1 MPGLR
6 TRARPRGGRRRRT
19 RAQFGW
25 IQSRQSAARSQR
37 AGGLERTAGQP
48 GPVRRAEPVRLGPPA
63 AVVQPAPVWHA
74 EPVRLEPAACVQPG
88 PIIGH
93 VEPVRFEHT
102 NVVEPDPVGRSWS
115 DGPVDDGGL
124 DRYVGVVGPGDRATA
139 QECDLAEATGA
150 LLAARRT
157 IVVTGGLGGVMA
169 AAARGA
175 QRAGGRTVGLLP
187 GLDRV
192 AAVESNSVVIP
203 TGLGQLRN
211 GLVVNSV
218 DGVIAIGGS
227 WGTLSELAL
236 ARRVGRPVVS
246 LRGWTILDQ
255 EGNPLD
261 QDTADSPEQ
270 AVMRLLAQLRARSA
284 PYKS

>member
-1 MPGLR
+1 MPGVR
-6 TRARPRGGRRRRT
+6 TRAGSPACDDRLRRA
-19 RAQFGW
+19 RAQFEW
-25 IQSRQSAARSQR
+25 IECRRPAARSQCANR
-37 AGGLERTAGQP
+37 LDHVIVEPGLVEGS
-48 GPVRRAEPVRLGPPA
+48 EPVRFDQTD
-63 AVVQPAPVWHA
+63 V
-74 EPVRLEPAACVQPG
+74 
-88 PIIGH
+88 
-93 VEPVRFEHT
+93 VEPVRFDRASVQPGAEP
-102 NVVEPDPVGRSWS
+102 VRFDRAYLVEPDPVEHTDLGPSVDVEGS
-115 DGPVDDGGL
+115 DGPVDEGLL
-124 DRYVGVVGPGDRATA
+124 DRYVAVVGPGDGATD
-139 QECDLAEATGA
+139 QECELAEETGA
-150 LLAARRT
+150 LLAAQRT

-169 AAARGA
+169 AAAQGA

-192 AAVESNSVVIP
+192 AAAESNSVVIR

-211 GLVVNSV
+211 GLVVNSA

-246 LRGWTILDQ
+246 LRGWTIRDQ

-261 QDTADSPEQ
+261 QDTADSPEE

-284 PYKS
+284 PHKS